1 MPGIGRW
8 LLRAPTAIYA
18 ARAGRLLGH
27 RFLLLRHLGRR
38 SGRAHA
44 TVLEVLSWDG
54 ASREAIVMSGF
65 GPRAQWLRNVL
76 VAGEAEIE
84 IGDERWAA
92 SVRSLGPS
100 EAAAVLA
107 DYERRNRFALPIVRR
122 VLSRLAGFKYDG
134 SEGARRELVGRLPL
148 VAFSPD
154 RSQGSG

>member
-1 MPGIGRW
+1 MPGVRRW
-8 LLRAPTAIYA
+8 LLKAPSAIYA

-44 TVLEVLSWDG
+44 TVLEVLSWDE
-54 ASREAIVMSGF
+54 ATREAIVMSGF

-84 IGDERWAA
+84 IAHERWAA
-92 SVRSLGPS
+92 SVRVLGPS

-107 DYERRNRFALPIVRR
+107 DFERRNRFVLPLARR
-122 VLSRLAGFKYDG
+122 LLSRLGRFEYDG
-134 SEGARRELVGRLPL
+134 SEDARRELAARLPL

-154 RSQGSG
+154 RSPGSG